1 MVLIDCLLRQVRDGN
16 LPTSP
21 EIGTYCGSN
30 IPPAISSSS
39 EYLWLN
45 FISDFSVASNGFRLE
60 YITNGRFVCCCCCCF
75 LFFLFF
81 FYSFGLFLGFKSIKA
96 YVKAQITLR
105 KIIIKECFYLR

>member
-1 MVLIDCLLRQVRDGN
+1 MVLIDYLLRQVRDGN

-21 EIGTYCGSN
+21 EIGTYCGNN

-60 YITNGRFVCCCCCCF
+60 YITNGRFVVVVG
-75 LFFLFF
+75 FFCFF
-81 FYSFGLFLGFKSIKA
+81 FTVLGYFWALNLLKH
-96 YVKAQITLR
+96 TLR
-105 KIIIKECFYLR
+105 LKLHCVKL

>member
-21 EIGTYCGSN
+21 EIGTYCGNN

-60 YITNGRFVCCCCCCF
+60 YITNGRFVVVVVVG
-75 LFFLFF
+75 FFVFF
-81 FYSFGLFLGFKSIKA
+81 TVLGYFWALNLLKH
-96 YVKAQITLR
+96 TLR
-105 KIIIKECFYLR
+105 LKLHCVKL

>member
-60 YITNGRFVCCCCCCF
+60 YITNGRFVVVVGFFVFFVF
-75 LFFLFF
+75 LQFWAIFVL
-81 FYSFGLFLGFKSIKA
+81 
-96 YVKAQITLR
+96 
-105 KIIIKECFYLR
+105 

>member
-30 IPPAISSSS
+30 IPSAISSSS

-60 YITNGRFVCCCCCCF
+60 YITNGGFVCCCCF
-75 LFFLFF
+75 IFFLSL
-81 FYSFGLFLGFKSIKA
+81 SFIFKSIKA

-105 KIIIKECFYLR
+105 KIII

>member
-21 EIGTYCGSN
+21 EIGTYCGNN

-60 YITNGRFVCCCCCCF
+60 YITNGRFVVVVVVVGFFVVVF
-75 LFFLFF
+75 LQFWAI
-81 FYSFGLFLGFKSIKA
+81 FGL
-96 YVKAQITLR
+96 
-105 KIIIKECFYLR
+105 

>member
-21 EIGTYCGSN
+21 EIGTYCGNN

-60 YITNGRFVCCCCCCF
+60 YITNGRFVVVVGFCCC
-75 LFFLFF
+75 FFLFF

>member
-1 MVLIDCLLRQVRDGN
+1 MVLIDCLFRQVRDGN

-21 EIGTYCGSN
+21 EIGTYCGNN

-60 YITNGRFVCCCCCCF
+60 YITNGRLVAVVVVVFFC
-75 LFFLFF
+75 FFLFTV
-81 FYSFGLFLGFKSIKA
+81 LGYFWALNLLKH
-96 YVKAQITLR
+96 TLR
-105 KIIIKECFYLR
+105 LKLHCVKL

>member
-21 EIGTYCGSN
+21 EIGTYCGNN

-60 YITNGRFVCCCCCCF
+60 YITNGRFVVVVVVGFFVVVF
-75 LFFLFF
+75 LKFWAI
-81 FYSFGLFLGFKSIKA
+81 FGL
-96 YVKAQITLR
+96 
-105 KIIIKECFYLR
+105 

>member
-21 EIGTYCGSN
+21 EIGTYCGNN

-60 YITNGRFVCCCCCCF
+60 YITNGRFVVVVV
-75 LFFLFF
+75 F

>member
-1 MVLIDCLLRQVRDGN
+1 MVLIDCLLQQVRDGN

-21 EIGTYCGSN
+21 EIGTYCGNN

-60 YITNGRFVCCCCCCF
+60 YITNGGFVCCL
-75 LFFLFF
+75 LFFS
-81 FYSFGLFLGFKSIKA
+81 YSFGLFFGFKSIKTF
-96 YVKAQITLR
+96 VKAQITLR
-105 KIIIKECFYLR
+105 KIKI

>member
-21 EIGTYCGSN
+21 EIGTYCGNN

-60 YITNGRFVCCCCCCF
+60 YITNGRFVVVVAVGFFVC
-75 LFFLFF
+75 LFTV
-81 FYSFGLFLGFKSIKA
+81 LGYFWALNLLKH
-96 YVKAQITLR
+96 TLR
-105 KIIIKECFYLR
+105 LKLHCVKL